1 MIYKIIIILIMSS
14 FAYAFL
20 YQPTVFYD
28 LPTLGLVIG
37 YSTLAFVLSEI
48 QFWALMTRGRVK
60 AFFYENDQDEVP
72 ENVNSLINL
81 RIAIYA
87 GNILLSCVA
96 IFTTFNAVARF

>member
-1 MIYKIIIILIMSS
+1 MIYKILVILIMSG

-37 YSTLAFVLSEI
+37 YSTLAFGLSEI
-48 QFWALMTRGRVK
+48 QFWALMTRGKVK
-60 AFFYENDQDEVP
+60 QFFYENDKDEVP
-72 ENVNSLINL
+72 DNVSSLINL
-81 RIAIYA
+81 RIAIYG